1 MASVKQEH
9 DTELQMM
16 RAHFEDYGESLYV
29 RLSNEVS
36 DRISS
41 EVRRFEA
48 ELSSQIRRDTLSML
62 MENLRHQEKQVMILE
77 S

>member
-9 DTELQMM
+9 DLELQMM
-16 RAHFEDYGESLYV
+16 RGHFEDYGESLYV

-41 EVRRFEA
+41 EIRRFEA
-48 ELSSQIRRDTLSML
+48 ELSSQSRRDTLSML
-62 MENLRHQEKQVMILE
+62 MENLRHQVK
-77 S
+77 